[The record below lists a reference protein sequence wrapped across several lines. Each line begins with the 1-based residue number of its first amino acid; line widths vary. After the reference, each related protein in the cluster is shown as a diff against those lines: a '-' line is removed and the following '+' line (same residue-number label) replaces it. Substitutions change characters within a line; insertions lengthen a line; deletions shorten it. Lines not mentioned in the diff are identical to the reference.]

1 MSRND
6 IDNGASATRRTF
18 IKTSG
23 ALAGLAAT
31 GDSVAARESSSTGS
45 QEPRAEF
52 ADLVLTNGKVLT
64 ADCDTPQ
71 KMTVASAVA
80 VKNGKILEVQAGNE
94 NDNSQRINRLVGPE
108 TTEINLDGRT
118 VVPGYH
124 YNDADNAAPA
134 GDIGREAM
142 WNGRLQPELEDIF
155 AERGIDPT
163 TVTTEDIV
171 NEIERIAS
179 EREAGEFTV
188 IRAEELGRAGKPLF
202 YFTKEDLDEMSPDF
216 PLTLVVGDSHLVV
229 NSIML
234 DEMLRY
240 LPSGKDHLHVV
251 TDEDGEPTGQLGMQ
265 AKELITMLLREH
277 PTGFMDRGIPDT
289 QAALRG
295 FAEAGIVGANGH
307 MPGLTLTALNEIF
320 RQDQMIIRTFPWLQF
335 LKGNPLTSLFL
346 RGVGNFQQF
355 ERADNRGPMV
365 RLPGCSVAQHSGA
378 PDDEMGALTIEE
390 AENPLPDAFSPT
402 GVNKWL
408 SVFVDSS
415 VTEDPELGLIA
426 SQYTKRSWEE
436 LSDEERR
443 DTDWFNL
450 VEARRHGWTVGGIHN
465 MGSKAIDLAIDS
477 VEDAE
482 EREDKIISEAFGTN
496 GFDHNVDWLPEVIE
510 KASQKADDL
519 NIRFGVAL
527 DEAIDQ
533 RDNDFEGIDEV
544 VTYQFGEEGAERWA
558 PLKTL
563 LQNDIPI
570 HIEGSDPDDFPEAWP
585 HWLIQGAVTRRNV
598 NTGEVIAPNEALTRK
613 EALTALTRWGARFMG
628 MEDEFGS
635 IEEGKWADL
644 VVLEDDL
651 FEVPANQIEQI
662 RPLATFVG
670 GQPSFVEES
679 FQQETDLEDPFA
691 DIEPEF

>member
-1 MSRND
+1 MVSHTTMSEN
-6 IDNGASATRRTF
+6 ASTTRRTF
-18 IKTSG
+18 IKASG
-23 ALAGLAAT
+23 AVAGLAGSGTAAAT
-31 GDSVAARESSSTGS
+31 EQPSGAGEQ

-52 ADLVLTNGKVLT
+52 ADIVLRNGKVLT
-64 ADCDTPQ
+64 VDSDVPDE
-71 KMTVASAVA
+71 MTVARSVA
-80 VKNGKILEVQAGNE
+80 VKEGKIMVVCRAKG
-94 NDNSQRINRLVGPE
+94 RIQQYVGPD
-108 TTEINLDGRT
+108 TTEINLDGRM

-142 WNGRLQPELEDIF
+142 WDGRLQPEVEDILEEKGF
-155 AERGIDPT
+155 DPT
-163 TVTTEDIV
+163 NVTTEDILNV
-171 NEIERIAS
+171 IEEIAS
-179 EREAGEFTV
+179 ERESEEFTV

-202 YFTKEDLDEMSPDF
+202 YFTKEELDELGPDF
-216 PLTLVVGDSHLVV
+216 PLILVVGDSHLVV

-234 DEMLRY
+234 EEMLNY
-240 LPSGKDHLHVV
+240 LPNGKDHLHVV
-251 TDEDGEPTGQLGMQ
+251 TDENGDPTGQLGMQ
-265 AKELITMLLREH
+265 AKELITMLLREN

-289 QAALRG
+289 LSTSRG

-320 RQDQMIIRTFPWLQF
+320 RRGDAIIRFFPWLQF
-335 LKGNPLTSLFL
+335 LKGNPLASLFL

-355 ERADNRGPMV
+355 ERADDRGPMV

-415 VTEDPELGLIA
+415 VTEDPELGPLA

-436 LSDEERR
+436 LTEEERR

-450 VEARRHGWTVGGIHN
+450 VEARKHGWTVGGIHN

-482 EREDKIISEAFGTN
+482 EREDKIIQEAFGTN
-496 GFDHNVDWLPEVIE
+496 GFDHNVDWLPQVIE
-510 KASQKADDL
+510 KASQKAEDL
-519 NIRFGVAL
+519 NIRFGVGL
-527 DEAIDQ
+527 DEALDQ

-544 VTYQFGEEGAERWA
+544 ITSTFGMEGAERWA

-563 LQNDIPI
+563 LDAGIPI
-570 HIEGSDPDDFPEAWP
+570 HIEGSDPDEFPQEWP
-585 HWLIQGAVTRRNV
+585 HWFIQRAVTRENA
-598 NTGEVIAPNEALTRK
+598 NTGEIIAPEEALTRK

-644 VVLEDDL
+644 VVLDDDL
-651 FEVPANQIEQI
+651 LEVPADQIEQL

-679 FQQETDLEDPFA
+679 FRKEANLEDPFA
-691 DIEPEF
+691 DIESAF